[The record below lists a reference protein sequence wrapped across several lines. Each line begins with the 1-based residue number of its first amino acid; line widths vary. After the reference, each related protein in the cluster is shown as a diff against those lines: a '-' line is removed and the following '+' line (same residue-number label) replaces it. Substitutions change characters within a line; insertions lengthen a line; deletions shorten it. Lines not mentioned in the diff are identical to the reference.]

1 VAATPRQMVASWRN
15 GYAED
20 CKSLHPGS
28 IPGEASNLWC
38 QVLPWRKALTSSAA
52 VGKFRSMSDFAATRR
67 NMVDTQLRTYDVN
80 SKRLLDAVEAV
91 GREHYV
97 PASVV
102 GLAYADQPLTV
113 STGEG
118 ETRSLL
124 QPMVLARMI
133 QSADIQAGEKALS
146 VAGGTGYGAAVMTAM
161 GASVTLLEAS
171 EALTALARRALL
183 ADGVDS
189 VAVVTGDLTR
199 VSELKK
205 YDVILVEGAIES
217 DPTGLLAALADGGRL
232 VAVVG
237 KGRAG
242 RVAVFQ
248 RTGETVGSRNIFDA
262 SAASLGGFQSEP
274 GFRF

>member
-1 VAATPRQMVASWRN
+1 
-15 GYAED
+15 
-20 CKSLHPGS
+20 
-28 IPGEASNLWC
+28 
-38 QVLPWRKALTSSAA
+38 
-52 VGKFRSMSDFAATRR
+52 MSDFAAARR

-97 PASVV
+97 PADVA
-102 GLAYADQPLTV
+102 GLAYADQPLMVTA
-113 STGEG
+113 GAG

-133 QSADIQAGEKALS
+133 QSADIQSGEKALC
-146 VAGGTGYGAAVMTAM
+146 VGGGTGYGAAVMTAM

-171 EALTALARRALL
+171 EGIAALARRSLL
-183 ADGVDS
+183 ADEVDS

-199 VSELKK
+199 PAESKK
-205 YDVILVEGAIES
+205 YDVILVEGAIET
-217 DPTGLLAALADGGRL
+217 DPAGLLAALADGGRL
-232 VAVVG
+232 VAVMG

-242 RVAVFQ
+242 RVVVFQ

-262 SAASLGGFQSEP
+262 SATSLGDFQPEA

>member
-1 VAATPRQMVASWRN
+1 
-15 GYAED
+15 
-20 CKSLHPGS
+20 LHPGS
-28 IPGEASNLWC
+28 IPGEASNLWR
-38 QVLPWRKALTSSAA
+38 QVLPRCKALTPSAA
-52 VGKFRSMSDFAATRR
+52 VGKFQSMSDFAAIRR

-97 PASVV
+97 PAGVA

-133 QSADIQAGEKALS
+133 QSADIQSGEKVLS

-161 GASVTLLEAS
+161 GASVTLLESS
-171 EALTALARRALL
+171 EGMAALARRALL
-183 ADGVDS
+183 ADGVDC
-189 VAVVTGDLTR
+189 VAVVTGDLAKTLEAG
-199 VSELKK
+199 V
-205 YDVILVEGAIES
+205 YDVILVEGAIEA
-217 DPTGLLAALADGGRL
+217 DPAGLLTGLADGGRL
-232 VAVVG
+232 VVVIG
-237 KGRAG
+237 RGRAG
-242 RVAVFQ
+242 RVVVFQ
-248 RTGETVGSRNIFDA
+248 RNGEAVGRRNIFDA
-262 SAASLGGFQSEP
+262 SATSLGNFQPEP

>member
-38 QVLPWRKALTSSAA
+38 QALPWYKVLPLSAA
-52 VGKFRSMSDFAATRR
+52 VGNCRSMTDFAATRR

-91 GREHYV
+91 AREHYV
-97 PASVV
+97 PASVA

-113 STGEG
+113 AADEG

-133 QSADIQAGEKALS
+133 QSADIQSGEKALS

-161 GASVTLLEAS
+161 GASVTLLESS
-171 EALTALARRALL
+171 EGMAAMARRALL

-189 VAVVTGDLTR
+189 VAVVTGDLAR
-199 VSELKK
+199 APEAKS
-205 YDVILVEGAIES
+205 YDVILIEGAIES
-217 DPTGLLAALADGGRL
+217 DPASLLTALADGGRL

-242 RVAVFQ
+242 RVVVFQ
-248 RTGETVGSRNIFDA
+248 RTGETVGRRNIFDA
-262 SAASLGGFQSEP
+262 SATSLGSFQPGAGFS
-274 GFRF
+274 F

>member
-1 VAATPRQMVASWRN
+1 MVASWRN

-28 IPGEASNLWC
+28 IPGEASNLWR
-38 QVLPWRKALTSSAA
+38 QVSPWRKALTPSAA

-97 PASVV
+97 PASVA

-113 STGEG
+113 SSGEG
-118 ETRSLL
+118 EARSLL

-133 QSADIQAGEKALS
+133 QSADIQSGEKVLS

-161 GASVTLLEAS
+161 GASVTLLESS
-171 EALTALARRALL
+171 EDLAALARRALL

-189 VAVVTGDLTR
+189 VSVISGDLARSPEART
-199 VSELKK
+199 
-205 YDVILVEGAIES
+205 YDVILIEGAIET
-217 DPTGLLAALADGGRL
+217 DPAGLLGGLAEGGRL

-237 KGRAG
+237 RGRAG
-242 RVAVFQ
+242 RVVVFQ
-248 RTGETVGSRNIFDA
+248 RTGETVGRRNIFDA
-262 SAASLGGFQSEP
+262 SAPSLGGFQP
-274 GFRF
+274 DPVFRF

>member
-1 VAATPRQMVASWRN
+1 MAATPCQMVASWRN

-38 QVLPWRKALTSSAA
+38 QELLLSAA
-52 VGKFRSMSDFAATRR
+52 VGNCRSMSDFATTRR

-97 PASVV
+97 PASVA
-102 GLAYADQPLTV
+102 GLAYADQPLTI
-113 STGEG
+113 SASEG

-133 QSADIQAGEKALS
+133 QSADIQPGEKALS

-161 GASVTLLEAS
+161 GASVTLLESS
-171 EALTALARRALL
+171 EGMAALARRALL
-183 ADGVDS
+183 ADRVDS
-189 VAVVTGDLTR
+189 VTVVTGNLAHAP
-199 VSELKK
+199 EAKG
-205 YDVILVEGAIES
+205 YDVILIEGAIET
-217 DPTGLLAALADGGRL
+217 DPARHLAVLADGGRL

-237 KGRAG
+237 RGRAG
-242 RVAVFQ
+242 RVVVFQ
-248 RTGETVGSRNIFDA
+248 RTGETVGRRNIFDA
-262 SAASLGGFQSEP
+262 SAVSLGCFQPET